1 MPAHRLGFLV
11 PPGNPTTEPEVIRMT
26 PPGVTVHFTRMVARG
41 EPGSLHGQEERNRS
55 QIAHLP
61 ENVELLALVKPA
73 VIVLAHTA
81 TSYTLGRDGE
91 RELKERIERASG
103 IPFVTAFGSVVEA
116 LGHLGVK
123 RVAFG
128 TPYGE
133 AATLQCKRN
142 LEAYG
147 FEVADY
153 GRLEGV
159 GNIYDESAERAAG
172 LAHDVDTPDADA
184 VFLSGVGMPTI
195 DVLDQLERDLG
206 KPVISSAS
214 AMMWNALRVAGL
226 RKSVNGFGGLLA
238 GRPLAAN
245 RPSN

>member
-1 MPAHRLGFLV
+1 M
-11 PPGNPTTEPEVIRMT
+11 
-26 PPGVTVHFTRMVARG
+26 
-41 EPGSLHGQEERNRS
+41 
-55 QIAHLP
+55 
-61 ENVELLALVKPA
+61 
-73 VIVLAHTA
+73 
-81 TSYTLGRDGE
+81 
-91 RELKERIERASG
+91 
-103 IPFVTAFGSVVEA
+103 
-116 LGHLGVK
+116 
-123 RVAFG
+123 
-128 TPYGE
+128 
-133 AATLQCKRN
+133 
-142 LEAYG
+142 
-147 FEVADY
+147 ADY

-226 RKSVNGFGGLLA
+226 RKAVNGFGGLLA